1 MPSHVPTST
10 AVWTRGR
17 NKGME
22 TRPELPKQPHHPVQ
36 ELLSACSDAST
47 SWRAPAYGPAFW
59 AAQGADI
66 AVPHAKCPLPL
77 GCTTAAALPKSLQKK
92 RLSLQESP
100 PDLFIYHGLL
110 SINTGCFKQKGTDGQ
125 LRSQPPA
132 ALCEGEDAQ
141 TSFAPR
147 AGKRQLPAVPSSATQ
162 TQGMRTNSSRNSNS
176 AQNLPTSHSRKAQ
189 AVQPPRRAPTGV
201 GPSMQSK
208 YRSSGFAQFQ
218 MCAPAQSADRHAAQA
233 DCSGARVSLSQC
245 LCRAM

>member
-1 MPSHVPTST
+1 
-10 AVWTRGR
+10 
-17 NKGME
+17 ME
-22 TRPELPKQPHHPVQ
+22 TRPELPKQPHHHVQ
-36 ELLSACSDAST
+36 EELLSACSDAST

-59 AAQGADI
+59 AAQGADV

-110 SINTGCFKQKGTDGQ
+110 SINTSCFKQKGTDGQ

-132 ALCEGEDAQ
+132 VLCGGEDAQ

-162 TQGMRTNSSRNSNS
+162 TQGTRARGRTAAGTPTQPKTSLHPTAGKPKPCSHLAELPLGWDRRCKASIAALALHSSRCVHRHKARTATQHRQTAAGLVYLS
-176 AQNLPTSHSRKAQ
+176 AS
-189 AVQPPRRAPTGV
+189 V
-201 GPSMQSK
+201 
-208 YRSSGFAQFQ
+208 
-218 MCAPAQSADRHAAQA
+218 CAGLCERFY
-233 DCSGARVSLSQC
+233 LS
-245 LCRAM
+245 

>member
-1 MPSHVPTST
+1 MSPPAQLFGPEAGTKGWKPDPSCPNSLTTLCRSCCQH
-10 AVWTRGR
+10 AV
-17 NKGME
+17 M
-22 TRPELPKQPHHPVQ
+22 QAPHG
-36 ELLSACSDAST
+36 ELLLTALLFGQHKVQTLQFPMQSVPCHWGAQLLQPYPKAS
-47 SWRAPAYGPAFW
+47 
-59 AAQGADI
+59 
-66 AVPHAKCPLPL
+66 K
-77 GCTTAAALPKSLQKK
+77 KK

-110 SINTGCFKQKGTDGQ
+110 SINTSCFKQKGTDGQ

-132 ALCEGEDAQ
+132 VLCGGEDAQ

-176 AQNLPTSHSRKAQ
+176 AQNLPTSHGRKAQ

-201 GPSMQSK
+201 GLPMQSK

-218 MCAPAQSADRHAAQA
+218 MCAPAQSTDRHAAQA

>member
-1 MPSHVPTST
+1 MESSCLRPCFLGSTRCRRCSSPCKVSLATGVHNCCSPTQ
-10 AVWTRGR
+10 
-17 NKGME
+17 K
-22 TRPELPKQPHHPVQ
+22 PP
-36 ELLSACSDAST
+36 
-47 SWRAPAYGPAFW
+47 
-59 AAQGADI
+59 
-66 AVPHAKCPLPL
+66 
-77 GCTTAAALPKSLQKK
+77 KK

-100 PDLFIYHGLL
+100 PDLFIYHSLL
-110 SINTGCFKQKGTDGQ
+110 SINTSCFKQKGTDGQ

-132 ALCEGEDAQ
+132 VLCGGEDAQ

-176 AQNLPTSHSRKAQ
+176 AQNLPTSHGRKAQ

-201 GPSMQSK
+201 GLPMQSK